1 MNRNVAPKTLA
12 LAALLCLASAC
23 VQAAGAASQ
32 RMNVLF
38 IAVDDLRPE
47 LGCYGHPQGKS
58 PNIDDLARRGLR
70 FNRAYCQYALCN
82 PSRASLLT
90 GLRPETI
97 QIYDLETFVRTHVPD
112 VVTLPQLFKQNGY
125 ETRSIGKIFHVT
137 NGNHEDDIS
146 WSTRAWQSPRRA
158 KQASTANQTSVDE
171 NGRAVMPKERT
182 KKARRS
188 VSAEPFEPRAN
199 TLPYESPDVAD
210 NQLLDGQIADKA
222 VSVLGEI
229 KEKPFFL
236 AVGFHK
242 PHMPWVA
249 PKKYW
254 DMYQDADIRL
264 AEFQQLPD
272 SAPAFASNEAGEFR
286 SYKGIP
292 KDGPIPNEI
301 QREAIHSYFA
311 CISYTD
317 AQIGRVVAELDR
329 LGLRKNTLIILWGDH
344 GYQLGEHGTWNK
356 RTNWEVAARVPLII
370 SVPGQQRVGEKTDA
384 LVELLDM
391 YPTIAELCNVAP
403 PANLEGRSFLPLL
416 RDPNLRWKDAAFTSY
431 HKPLPEMGTG
441 FGRAMRTDRYRF
453 VEWSGPKSKKVVYEL
468 YDEKNDPLEKLN
480 IADQPENAKLVA
492 RLATQLHAAS
502 RSSSVRVE
510 TTHVESQR
518 TSAGA
523 AKPE

>member
-1 MNRNVAPKTLA
+1 MLSAC
-12 LAALLCLASAC
+12 AALLSLAPASTE
-23 VQAAGAASQ
+23 AAELKPA
-32 RMNVLF
+32 RPNVLF

-47 LGCYGHPQGKS
+47 LGCYGHPKIKS

-146 WSTRAWQSPRRA
+146 WSARAWQSPTKA
-158 KQASTANQTSVDE
+158 KQQTKANQTADDA
-171 NGRAVMPKERT
+171 NGRAIIPKERT
-182 KKARRS
+182 KKAKRS
-188 VSAEPFEPRAN
+188 VSAEPLEPRADM
-199 TLPYESPDVAD
+199 LPYESPDVAD

-229 KEKPFFL
+229 KDKPFFL

-254 DMYQDADIRL
+254 DIYDGADIRL
-264 AEFQQLPD
+264 AEYQNLPEG
-272 SAPAFASNEAGEFR
+272 APAFASNEAGEFR

-292 KDGPIPNEI
+292 KEGPIPDEK
-301 QREAIHSYFA
+301 QRDAIHSYYA

-317 AQIGRVVAELDR
+317 AQIGRVLAELDR
-329 LGLRKNTLIILWGDH
+329 LGLRKNTVIILWGDH

-370 SVPGQQRVGEKTDA
+370 SVPGQQHAREHTDA
-384 LVELLDM
+384 LVELVDM
-391 YPTIAELCNVAP
+391 YPTLARLCHVTP
-403 PANLEGRSFLPLL
+403 PANLEGRSFVPLV
-416 RDPNLRWKDAAFTSY
+416 RDPNLRWKDAVFTTY

-441 FGRAMRTDRYRF
+441 FGRALRTDRYRF

-468 YDEKNDPLEKLN
+468 YDEQNDPLEKLN
-480 IADQPENAKLVA
+480 IADRSENAKLVA
-492 RLATQLHAAS
+492 HLTMQLHAARRTNS
-502 RSSSVRVE
+502 HVD
-510 TTHVESQR
+510 TTHVENQR
-518 TSAGA
+518 TAAGG
-523 AKPE
+523 AKTE